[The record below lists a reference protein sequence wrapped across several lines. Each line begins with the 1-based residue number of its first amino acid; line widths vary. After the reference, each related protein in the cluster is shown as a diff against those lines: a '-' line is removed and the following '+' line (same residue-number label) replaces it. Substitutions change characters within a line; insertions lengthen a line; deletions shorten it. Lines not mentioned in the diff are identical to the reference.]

1 MRWVCFW
8 MVFKPGSTW
17 RRRQELTACPD
28 PHGRAPKDVGGDEK
42 SDYGYAGKRGV
53 FEAEVPAEGKGALLD
68 LRRFSRAAERPQR
81 LRSVVQRAGKRRPCL
96 HLLEEPD
103 RVVKVRER
111 RRPVRRRLECE
122 CTTTGPQHPRLAIAV
137 VHATRAAQGLVPA
150 GHAGGQI
157 SELRVA

>member
-1 MRWVCFW
+1 MTVIPSAWKTPSAEPTYSASCFL
-8 MVFKPGSTW
+8 STW
-17 RRRQELTACPD
+17 TRSASSLRDA
-28 PHGRAPKDVGGDEK
+28 
-42 SDYGYAGKRGV
+42 SGKRGV
-53 FEAEVPAEGKGALLD
+53 FEAEFPAESDCALLD
-68 LRRFSRAAERPQR
+68 LRRFSRAAQRPQR
-81 LRSVVQRAGKRRPCL
+81 LRPVVQCARKRRPCL

-111 RRPVRRRLECE
+111 RRPVRRRLQCE